1 MSRGRGLDSLAQA
14 GQQREMGQWP
24 AHQAVASRQAKWGEA
39 GSDEFLFFLILKKLF
54 ICANSSL

>member
-14 GQQREMGQWP
+14 GQQREMRQWP

-39 GSDEFLFFLILKKLF
+39 GSDEFFFNIKKFLF
-54 ICANSSL
+54 I